1 MEFNL
6 RTVVQRHHLD
16 ALGHV
21 SFIGHQQLALEAHAE
36 MLEREGFGIRF
47 LAERGLALVMKRLQV
62 DFAGQLFLGEEVCVR
77 LRATSSGARV
87 NFAAEISR
95 DGQVVSRPLYTM
107 ALCGVGDG
115 KPKKLPAWFAAKFPP
130 AEQVSTVTT
139 SPIGCVDVHS
149 KSVLVTGALRY
160 EPEDGKLFIGANVIV
175 HREDAGEPMGF
186 KSGQWLPVSDQ
197 FVAAIRN
204 A

>member
-6 RTVVQRHHLD
+6 RTIVQRHHLD

-47 LAERGLALVMKRLQV
+47 LSERGLALVMKRLQV
-62 DFAGQLFLGEEVCVR
+62 DFAGQLFLGEEACVR

-95 DGQVVSRPLYTM
+95 DGRVVSRPRYTM
-107 ALCGVGDG
+107 ALCGLEDG
-115 KPKKLPAWFAAKFPP
+115 LPKRPPPWFAEKFPA
-130 AEQVSTVTT
+130 AEKKETAVT
-139 SPIGCVDVHS
+139 PVIACVDTHS
-149 KSVLVTGALRY
+149 KSVLPTGALKF
-160 EPEDGKLFIGANVIV
+160 EDGRLFQGANVIV
-175 HREDAGEPMGF
+175 HRADADEEIGF
-186 KSGQWLPVSDQ
+186 RSDVWLPVPDEL
-197 FVAAIRN
+197 VAAIRGS
-204 A
+204 